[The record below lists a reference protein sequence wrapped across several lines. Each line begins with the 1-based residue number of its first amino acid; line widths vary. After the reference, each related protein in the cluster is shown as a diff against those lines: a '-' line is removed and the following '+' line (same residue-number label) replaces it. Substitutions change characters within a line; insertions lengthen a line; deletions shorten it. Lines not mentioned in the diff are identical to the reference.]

1 MDHIKQTGIGLIG
14 MVLGI
19 IMSVVPFIVIPFNA
33 YNTISE
39 ILIHIFVPMIG
50 LLFFI
55 FSLPIIARSKKKNL
69 KT

>member
-1 MDHIKQTGIGLIG
+1 

-19 IMSVVPFIVIPFNA
+19 VMMVIPFIVIPFSA
-33 YNTISE
+33 YNSISE

-55 FSLPIIARSKKKNL
+55 FSLPIITRSKKKNL